1 MFYSGLTL
9 DRAGARRADP
19 AWVSTARAD
28 PAGRM
33 VPFWRQSCLT
43 RDGVPVS
50 LSGPAAASVS
60 DALRDGSH
68 PAADRPAFL
77 GLEAGA
83 PVFAA
88 DLSELDEAAARDLTG
103 ADGMADVRELIT
115 AIDRSH
121 AGVLAYARGLLHW
134 NRNQRFCG
142 ACGGSTEQRDAGHV
156 RYCPAC
162 DRLLFPK
169 IEPAVIMLVESSGPT
184 RRCLLGRHRASDAD
198 RFSTLAG
205 FVEIG
210 ESLEDTVRREVAEE
224 AGVQVGRV
232 SYQASQ
238 AWPFPAGLMVGFR
251 AEALSTE
258 ISPDGDEVLEA
269 RWFTAA
275 ELRARIAD
283 PALGG
288 PYRVDSIGHLLIHS
302 WLEDV
307 DPS

>member
-1 MFYSGLTL
+1 MFYSELAL
-9 DRAGARRADP
+9 DRAGARRSDP
-19 AWVSTARAD
+19 TWVATARAD
-28 PAGRM
+28 PTASLI
-33 VPFWRQSCLT
+33 PLWRQSCLT
-43 RDGVPVS
+43 RDGIPVT
-50 LSGPAAASVS
+50 LSGRPAATLY
-60 DALRDGSH
+60 DALRAGPQ
-68 PAADRPAFL
+68 PAADRSALL
-77 GLEAGA
+77 GLDGSA

-88 DLSELDEAAARDLTG
+88 DLSDLDEAAARNLTG
-103 ADGMADVRELIT
+103 ADGIADVRELIAT
-115 AIDRSH
+115 IEQSQ

-134 NRNQRFCG
+134 NRHQRFCG
-142 ACGGSTEQRDAGHV
+142 ACGGPTEQRDGGHV

-169 IEPAVIMLVESSGPT
+169 IEPAVIMLVESPGPP

-224 AGVQVGRV
+224 AGVRVGEV

-251 AEALSTE
+251 AEALSTD

-288 PYRVDSIGHLLIHS
+288 PYRADSIGHLMIQS
-302 WLEDV
+302 WLADA
-307 DPS
+307 DPR